1 MHNRNVTNELEW
13 SGGIWTGDVIDP
25 ELDASRV
32 MTSDGPCVQSE
43 DDKRRG
49 DSGLIVSSAIS

>member
-1 MHNRNVTNELEW
+1 MHNRNMTNESER
-13 SGGIWTGDVIDP
+13 SGGVWTGDVIDP
-25 ELDASRV
+25 ALEPSRV

-49 DSGLIVSSAIS
+49 DSGVTVSSAI